1 MRILVMIM
9 LLWTTASFAEHS
21 GISPNTK
28 ELPMQC
34 GDTEH
39 LLDGLKER
47 YSEEIVMMAASANAE
62 GHELYHSLWINQGT
76 STWSFIVVNKQVGVT
91 CIISSGENFTMF
103 FPSNNGI

>member
-1 MRILVMIM
+1 M
-9 LLWTTASFAEHS
+9 LLWATTSNAEHN
-21 GISPNTK
+21 GIQPDTK

-47 YSEEIVMMAASANAE
+47 YGEEIVMMATGANAQ

-91 CIISSGENFTMF
+91 CVISSGDNFTMF
-103 FPSNNGI
+103 FPGGNGI